1 MTGLS
6 LHTSSSLSVELQRCN
21 SSKLGRAAGSQSL
34 ETLQQAS
41 EGWTAAELDDLPGK
55 NPLHMAA
62 WQGCIENVIHLV
74 EHVGCNVNRISTA
87 EFSYGKTPI
96 FFAATKCRNDV
107 VLYLLE
113 QGACVTI
120 VNNKGQSVR
129 SIASSHLLPHVI
141 ERICHY
147 EQLQGQWTN
156 YRVTHSDSLEYG
168 DLDPRFLDRSLRE
181 NDIVT
186 EHAVN
191 PTTKQSRQG
200 SFLRKNPHLVVKP
213 KTTTN
218 INNRKPRYKPPFNAL
233 SAEETNQL
241 NDAWTRVLETLK
253 TVEDLVENDEASA
266 LARLQQDILT
276 MVQLSDKQKG
286 SWIPEAAQRLQLL
299 GRDST
304 HIVKHLT
311 LLSSRDAGNK
321 RERALLTKLVAE
333 MLGTRGTESASEATS
348 HSTNNSRHSQAV
360 QALILD
366 RREELQVILANES
379 ITRFHPLTNGV
390 NCGVLH
396 LPEPPYWVKSVAE
409 EFVLLEDAL
418 LKCQL
423 AAIDTEWYIRPDG
436 TVHVATLQIA
446 IPGQVRPW
454 VLDLLSESLQFQQKT
469 KHLVQH
475 VLFDPYRMILGFA
488 IGNDLPKLELWLGAE
503 IPRNVCLDVQTLH
516 GGEQLKGLA
525 SIVQLYSDFEL
536 SKKEQCSRWSDRPLS
551 QAQMEY
557 AGLDAA
563 ILPVLVAEWLQQT
576 RN

>member
-1 MTGLS
+1 MTALS
-6 LHTSSSLSVELQRCN
+6 FHTSSSLSVDQQRCN
-21 SSKLGRAAGSQSL
+21 ASKLGRAAGSQSL
-34 ETLQQAS
+34 ETLQQAL
-41 EGWTAAELDDLPGK
+41 EGWTAADLDNLPGK

-74 EHVGCNVNRISTA
+74 EHVGCNVNSISAA

-156 YRVTHSDSLEYG
+156 YRKTHSDSLEYG
-168 DLDPRFLDRSLRE
+168 DLDPRFLERPLRE

-218 INNRKPRYKPPFNAL
+218 NRKPRRKPPSNAL
-233 SAEETNQL
+233 SAEEANQVS
-241 NDAWTRVLETLK
+241 DTWTRVLETLK
-253 TVEDLVENDEASA
+253 RIDILFKNDDASA
-266 LARLQQDILT
+266 LEMLQQDIMMIL
-276 MVQLSDKQKG
+276 QLSDKQKG
-286 SWIPEAAQRLQLL
+286 SWIPEAAQRLQTV
-299 GRDST
+299 GTAFTR
-304 HIVKHLT
+304 IAEYLT
-311 LLSSRDAGNK
+311 SLSVRGNVSK

-333 MLGTRGTESASEATS
+333 MLGTRRNESVLEVTTS
-348 HSTNNSRHSQAV
+348 SKDSSHHSQAL

-366 RREELQVILANES
+366 RREELDVILANES
-379 ITRFHPLTNGV
+379 IARFQLSTPGIDD
-390 NCGVLH
+390 GVLH
-396 LPEPPYWVKSVAE
+396 LPEPPYWVDTLSE
-409 EFVLLEDAL
+409 ELLLLEEVLLHCRL
-418 LKCQL
+418 T
-423 AAIDTEWYIRPDG
+423 AIDTEWYNRSDG
-436 TVHVATLQIA
+436 TIHVATLQIA
-446 IPGQVRPW
+446 IPGHERPW
-454 VLDLLSESLQFQQKT
+454 VLDLLKESLEFQQRSKD
-469 KHLVQH
+469 LVQH
-475 VLFDPYRMILGFA
+475 ILFDPSRLILGFA
-488 IGNDLPKLELWLGAE
+488 MGNDLPKLELWLGTE
-503 IPRNVCLDVQTLH
+503 LPRNTCLDIQMLH
-516 GGEQLKGLA
+516 GGDQLKGLA
-525 SIVQLYSDFEL
+525 RIVQLYSKCEL
-536 SKKEQCSRWSDRPLS
+536 SKKEQCSSWSDRPLS
-551 QAQMEY
+551 DAQMEY

-563 ILPVLVAEWLQQT
+563 ILPALMAEWLRQ
-576 RN
+576 